1 MVSVSRVSKLFRSG
15 GGGGV
20 ANSRNSGLGRDVS
33 QLVDL
38 SAAGC
43 KPVAGTPTSQLEFSL
58 SSIGALAI
66 NCEA

>member
-15 GGGGV
+15 GVGGV
-20 ANSRNSGLGRDVS
+20 ANSRNSGRGDTS
-33 QLVDL
+33 QLADL
-38 SAAGC
+38 SAVGC
-43 KPVAGTPTSQLEFSL
+43 KVGDGSPTSQLEFSL